1 MSTCLCISVEFVGLV
16 LSLADVMLVMLDNA
30 FVGSLSAEWR

>member
-1 MSTCLCISVEFVGLV
+1 MHTLLCISVEFVGLV

-30 FVGSLSAEWR
+30 FVGSLATEWR